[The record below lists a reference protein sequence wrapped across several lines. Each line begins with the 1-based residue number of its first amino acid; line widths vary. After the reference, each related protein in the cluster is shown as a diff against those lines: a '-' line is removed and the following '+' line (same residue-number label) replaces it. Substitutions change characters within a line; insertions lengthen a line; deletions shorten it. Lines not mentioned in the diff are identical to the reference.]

1 MFLLTTDVATD
12 LYHNIAK
19 ELPIIDFHNHLSAT
33 DIAKDRT
40 FSSITELWIAPDPYK
55 HRMMRIA
62 GIPEELITGKSSA
75 REKFDAWALVVPQ
88 TLGNP
93 LFHWCQMEL
102 QHYFSIDEILSPATA
117 DIIWNQCN
125 EQLKSPDYSAKNLLR
140 RSRIETLCTSN
151 SSGENLGA
159 HRRLACSDFPIQVI
173 PSLRDPQT
181 VDEKVF
187 TAYEALGCHIVDHSV
202 EHGQQLK
209 ELIPLAKEYARRGWV
224 MQLHLGACR
233 NTNSRLKQQLGPAGG
248 YATMAGAFNI
258 LSLIEF
264 FDTLDQVGALPKTI
278 VFPLNPIDYASFCTL
293 TGSFAPQVTVGPA
306 WWYNDHQ
313 LGMVNH
319 FENMSAYGMLSTFVG
334 MTTDSRSILSMIRH
348 DYFRRILCSWLG
360 EQVKL
365 GRMPNDDILLGSLI
379 NSICYTNAKK
389 TFNLTQT

>member
-125 EQLKSPDYSAKNLLR
+125 EQLK
-140 RSRIETLCTSN
+140 
-151 SSGENLGA
+151 
-159 HRRLACSDFPIQVI
+159 
-173 PSLRDPQT
+173 
-181 VDEKVF
+181 
-187 TAYEALGCHIVDHSV
+187 
-202 EHGQQLK
+202 
-209 ELIPLAKEYARRGWV
+209 
-224 MQLHLGACR
+224 
-233 NTNSRLKQQLGPAGG
+233 
-248 YATMAGAFNI
+248 
-258 LSLIEF
+258 
-264 FDTLDQVGALPKTI
+264 
-278 VFPLNPIDYASFCTL
+278 
-293 TGSFAPQVTVGPA
+293 
-306 WWYNDHQ
+306 
-313 LGMVNH
+313 
-319 FENMSAYGMLSTFVG
+319 
-334 MTTDSRSILSMIRH
+334 
-348 DYFRRILCSWLG
+348 
-360 EQVKL
+360 
-365 GRMPNDDILLGSLI
+365 
-379 NSICYTNAKK
+379 
-389 TFNLTQT
+389 